1 MNNPLAIPDIPEQD
15 QTATVK
21 VLLALAEQF
30 AQQIQLQTEEI
41 ARLKDEINI
50 LKGEKK
56 RPVFKP
62 SKLDKQTDKQNQ
74 SHDSDEDK
82 NNSAKKNRAKK
93 SKTAQLTIHQDK
105 VIKPDVPIPE
115 GSRFKGYRDFVVQEL
130 RIEVRNIR
138 YRLEHWDTPDHKTLT
153 GTLPRSVNNQHFG
166 PRLISYILYQYHHCQ
181 TTQPLLLEQLRE
193 WGIDISAGQINQ
205 LLIANK
211 ITVSQNLPSLT

>member
-1 MNNPLAIPDIPEQD
+1 MKKTLVIPDIPEQD
-15 QTATVK
+15 QTAAVK

-74 SHDSDEDK
+74 AKDSDQK
-82 NNSAKKNRAKK
+82 SSKPPKKKRAKK

-105 VIKPDVPIPE
+105 VIKPAAPIPE
-115 GSRFKGYRDFVVQEL
+115 GYRFKGYRDFL
-130 RIEVRNIR
+130 F
-138 YRLEHWDTPDHKTLT
+138 KTC
-153 GTLPRSVNNQHFG
+153 TLKSGISVIG
-166 PRLISYILYQYHHCQ
+166 
-181 TTQPLLLEQLRE
+181 
-193 WGIDISAGQINQ
+193 
-205 LLIANK
+205 
-211 ITVSQNLPSLT
+211 